1 MAEQNSEQESMI
13 GRKLELQHETYV
25 VESLLG
31 KGGMGTVYSGKQLS
45 TDRSIAIK
53 CIEGTTV
60 AGYDEKRNDRF
71 TDEIKNMINARRPRC
86 PNIVK
91 IYDAGKDENNAWM
104 AMEKVEGVDLEEV
117 ATFLGGMLDLKEIY
131 TIFKQVSNAID
142 NGHANGIVHRDLKP
156 SNILVDSIDDI
167 VKLTDFGIAYAQT
180 RGKEKTR
187 HKIDTPGTPDWMS
200 KWQISPPTTVVR
212 RNDPNLTK
220 KEDEW
225 TYVRRGKIQKVI
237 IVDDQDGKTQLQ
249 IRDVLPEIDLT
260 ILTGQLLFYLVKGWS
275 YFAYG
280 DRNPWDLMIRIT
292 KTKGKELDLKTRK
305 VVCNEDRTLKGM
317 KKKTTIQ
324 LQHMINKSFEDNIEQ
339 TYHTTQEAMRD
350 LEKAMKLQ
358 YGRNYQVDEKECIQR
373 MLWKLDEKV
382 IQRCDSLIRGEITQT
397 LSRYIK
403 PGNEYTL
410 SYEHRYKLDTLARDI
425 SLVCKKLGNE
435 GKAKRLMH
443 IINLNTEILI
453 QNHEQTGQAS
463 KEETE
468 FYLNVL
474 KRLPTYPVKEHEKK
488 LSEIVEKTR

>member
-1 MAEQNSEQESMI
+1 
-13 GRKLELQHETYV
+13 
-25 VESLLG
+25 
-31 KGGMGTVYSGKQLS
+31 
-45 TDRSIAIK
+45 
-53 CIEGTTV
+53 
-60 AGYDEKRNDRF
+60 
-71 TDEIKNMINARRPRC
+71 
-86 PNIVK
+86 
-91 IYDAGKDENNAWM
+91 
-104 AMEKVEGVDLEEV
+104 
-117 ATFLGGMLDLKEIY
+117 
-131 TIFKQVSNAID
+131 
-142 NGHANGIVHRDLKP
+142 
-156 SNILVDSIDDI
+156 
-167 VKLTDFGIAYAQT
+167 
-180 RGKEKTR
+180 
-187 HKIDTPGTPDWMS
+187 
-200 KWQISPPTTVVR
+200 
-212 RNDPNLTK
+212 
-220 KEDEW
+220 
-225 TYVRRGKIQKVI
+225 
-237 IVDDQDGKTQLQ
+237 
-249 IRDVLPEIDLT
+249 
-260 ILTGQLLFYLVKGWS
+260 
-275 YFAYG
+275 
-280 DRNPWDLMIRIT
+280 
-292 KTKGKELDLKTRK
+292 
-305 VVCNEDRTLKGM
+305 
-317 KKKTTIQ
+317 
-324 LQHMINKSFEDNIEQ
+324 
-339 TYHTTQEAMRD
+339 MRD